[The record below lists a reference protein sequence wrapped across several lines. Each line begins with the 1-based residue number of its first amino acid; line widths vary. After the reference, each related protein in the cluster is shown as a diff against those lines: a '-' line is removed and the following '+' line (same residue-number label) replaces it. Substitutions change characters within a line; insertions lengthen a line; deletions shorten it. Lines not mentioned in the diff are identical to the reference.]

1 MAHLLSALRATE
13 HIRQTA
19 IVEIG
24 SYRGETT
31 RCMAQ
36 ATSRHVFAI
45 DPYIGYGGA
54 NEDYRRFK
62 SRTDD
67 LPAVTHLKATSGF
80 AARAWKGVPI
90 SLLFIDAVHDY
101 VNVRHDFSV
110 WANLVVGGGIVA
122 FHDTDNRNLRAQGV
136 PYSRPPASLNC
147 GRIRLEWSCC
157 GNRMIGEGEQHGI
170 CR

>member
-31 RCMAQ
+31 RCLAQ

-54 NEDYRRFK
+54 GEDYRRFK

-67 LPAVTHLKATSGF
+67 LPNVTHLKATSGS
-80 AARAWKGVPI
+80 AARAWKDVPI

-101 VNVRHDFSV
+101 VNVHHDISI
-110 WANLVVGGGIVA
+110 WKNLVVGGGFVA
-122 FHDTDNRNLRAQGV
+122 LHDTDDPRFAGSRRAVFEAARQFEMWAHPAGMVMLRK
-136 PYSRPPASLNC
+136 PDNWR
-147 GRIRLEWSCC
+147 GRT
-157 GNRMIGEGEQHGI
+157 
-170 CR
+170 